1 MNGNFCCICLF
12 PATTFAPVMRS
23 TITPAKKD
31 EFLGKVTELMSKHG
45 INDLTMDSIAKSL
58 KMSKKTIYVMVR
70 KKKQLVHE
78 IIERYVRNEKAF
90 LERMSSEAQNPMHE
104 TILLFKHVMQQT
116 DGFKSATLVELQK
129 YFPKSYEV
137 FNSYRATF
145 LYKMI
150 LKNLKAGVEQ
160 GYYREG
166 IDVEVI
172 SKIYI
177 GMLKVLIDQEL
188 FPSAHYTFNKIL
200 KEYLQYH
207 LRAIITEKG
216 QAELQQHEDLIQN
229 AQNN

>member
-31 EFLGKVTELMSKHG
+31 EFLGKVTELIIKHG
-45 INDLTMDSIAKSL
+45 INDLTMDMIAGEL

-70 KKKQLVHE
+70 KKTQLIHE
-78 IIERYVRNEKAF
+78 VIERYVQKEKEF
-90 LERMSSEAQNPMHE
+90 LELMSKDAENAMHE
-104 TILLFKHVMQQT
+104 TILLFNHIIKQT
-116 DGFKSATLVELQK
+116 DGFKSSTLVELQK
-129 YFPKSYEV
+129 FFPKSYIV
-137 FNSYRATF
+137 FHNYRATF
-145 LYKMI
+145 LYHLI
-150 LKNLKAGVEQ
+150 LRNVHAGVAQ

-166 IDVEVI
+166 FNVEVI

-188 FPSAHYTFNKIL
+188 FPSAEFSFNKIL
-200 KEYLQYH
+200 KEYIHYH

-216 QAELQQHEDLIQN
+216 LAALQQHEDLI
-229 AQNN
+229 